1 MSDRAKTAFT
11 VTRWVFVRW
20 LAVIYLIAFVSLW
33 SQIHGLIGGRGIL
46 PATEFL
52 EAVHRQLGSRAYW
65 LLPTLGWLGAS
76 DGMLHGL
83 CATGAA
89 AAALALFGLAEAPCL
104 IVAWICY
111 LSLSGLGQIFL
122 SFQWDALLLETG
134 FAALFLASW
143 RLRFRPTDPGEPSRI
158 SLWVMRWLLFRLL
171 FSSGMV
177 KLASGD
183 ATWRQ
188 LTALRVHYETQPLP
202 TAIGWYAHQL
212 PVWFQTFSCAAMFA
226 IEIGVPFLI
235 FAPQRIRRW
244 AAVPLIFL
252 QILILL
258 TGNYGFFNWLA
269 IGLCL
274 ILLDDTCW
282 PENLRKRFTGERSV
296 SAAASRWRLGIQAP
310 LALLL
315 VALSVPTLWP
325 FVLGGRPMPPPI
337 EALEDALQPLRLV
350 SRYGLFAVM
359 TTERRE
365 IQIEGSN
372 DGEEWKPYL
381 FKYKPGPANRAPCF
395 VAPHQPRLDWQMWFA
410 ALGDYRR
417 NAWLILF
424 CQRLMEGSP
433 SVLRLLE
440 SNPFPDKPPVY
451 VRAVVYRYRFTDGK
465 TRKLSGA
472 WWTQERL
479 GLYLPKI
486 SLRDLIDQ
494 PK

>member
-20 LAVIYLIAFVSLW
+20 LAVTYLIAFVSLW
-33 SQIHGLIGGRGIL
+33 SQIHGLIGSQGIL
-46 PATEFL
+46 PSTEFL

-65 LLPTLGWLGAS
+65 LLPTLGWLSAS

-83 CATGAA
+83 CAAGTA
-89 AAALALFGLAEAPCL
+89 AAALALLGLAEAPCL
-104 IVAWICY
+104 IIAWICY
-111 LSLSGLGQIFL
+111 LSISGLGQIFL
-122 SFQWDALLLETG
+122 SYQWDALLLETG
-134 FAALFLASW
+134 FAALLLASW
-143 RLRFRPTDPGEPSRI
+143 RLRYRPTDQGDPSRI
-158 SLWVMRWLLFRLL
+158 SLWVLRWLLFRLM
-171 FSSGMV
+171 FTSGMV

-226 IEIGVPFLI
+226 IEIGAPFVI
-235 FAPQRIRRW
+235 FTPQRFRRW

-274 ILLDDTCW
+274 ILLDDACW
-282 PENLRKRFTGERSV
+282 PEILRKRFTGGQPV
-296 SAAASRWRLGIQAP
+296 SAAASRWRLGIQVP

-315 VALSVPTLWP
+315 VALNVPTLQP
-325 FVLGGRPMPPPI
+325 FAELQ
-337 EALEDALQPLRLV
+337 DTFQPLRLV

-365 IQIEGSN
+365 IEIQGSA
-372 DGEEWKPYL
+372 DGKEWKPYL
-381 FKYKPGPANRAPCF
+381 FKYKPGPTNRPPGF

-410 ALGDYRR
+410 ALGDYRQ
-417 NAWLILF
+417 NSWLILF

-433 SVLRLLE
+433 AVLRLLE
-440 SNPFPDKPPVY
+440 NNPFPEKPPVY
-451 VRAVVYRYRFTDGK
+451 VRAVMYRYRFTDGE

-479 GLYLPKI
+479 GFYLPTI
-486 SLRDLIDQ
+486 SLRDLVDQ